1 MFSFS
6 HIDARRFS
14 LGGHCRRLIHLKN
27 ISMKNSFNGRDFR
40 LVTALAIVSLAAA
53 CGEKPK
59 APPPQPPEVGV
70 YAAKTTPVPVVVE
83 LPGRVS
89 AFLAAPIIARV
100 DGIVLHRDFVE
111 GSEVKAGQRLYQIDP
126 APYEAT
132 LESAKATL
140 AKAQA
145 AVVSAKAQADR
156 YKILVA
162 ANAVSKQDYDNAV
175 AAEGQDV
182 ADVAAGK
189 ASVKTAQ
196 INLGYT
202 NIVSPIT
209 GRVGKST
216 VTPGAYVQ
224 ANGAA
229 PLATVQQLEPVYV
242 DLTQSSLDGLKLRR
256 EIEAGRLTEGGPNAA
271 KITLVLEDGKPYE
284 AAGKLEFSDITV
296 DQTTGSVTVRATF
309 PNPKRVLLPGMFVHA
324 QIEEGTN
331 ENAIVVP
338 QVSVTH
344 DQKGNP
350 TAMVVG
356 KDNKVELRQLKTS
369 GTQGS
374 NWIVES
380 GLKAGDQVIAQGASK
395 VAPGAT
401 VKPVPAQLPPEGQG
415 ASGASAATAADASG
429 NGAPAGAADSSSAA
443 SPSDSS
449 ASAPRPSASSS
460 SSSSLSPGSS
470 PSASSPDS
478 ASSSHGFASRVLKAL
493 KPSKTK
499 SASGASGASETGGA
513 SGETATPAAASDS
526 GADPTPSASAVQ
538 SEINPA
544 SAPRTASNSGNGS
557 PVKKGGQKT
566 APKSVPSDG
575 TATVPGTQAN
585 FGAAAS
591 TGDAQAPM
599 PAGPGNPVAGAQSSP
614 SQSGGAQSGGSPSSD
629 SSPKNSAGSP
639 AAAGGSS
646 ASAQ

>member
-1 MFSFS
+1 
-6 HIDARRFS
+6 
-14 LGGHCRRLIHLKN
+14 
-27 ISMKNSFNGRDFR
+27 MKNSFNGRDFR

-350 TAMVVG
+350 TEIGPGHLPQPQA
-356 KDNKVELRQLKTS
+356 RF
-369 GTQGS
+369 
-374 NWIVES
+374 
-380 GLKAGDQVIAQGASK
+380 
-395 VAPGAT
+395 VARHVRARANRGGHQRKRHRGP
-401 VKPVPAQLPPEGQG
+401 
-415 ASGASAATAADASG
+415 
-429 NGAPAGAADSSSAA
+429 
-443 SPSDSS
+443 
-449 ASAPRPSASSS
+449 
-460 SSSSLSPGSS
+460 
-470 PSASSPDS
+470 
-478 ASSSHGFASRVLKAL
+478 
-493 KPSKTK
+493 
-499 SASGASGASETGGA
+499 ASERDARPKGQSDRDR
-513 SGETATPAAASDS
+513 SGPPS
-526 GADPTPSASAVQ
+526 PTPSAFCC
-538 SEINPA
+538 PA
-544 SAPRTASNSGNGS
+544 CSCTRKSRRAPT
-557 PVKKGGQKT
+557 KT
-566 APKSVPSDG
+566 PSW
-575 TATVPGTQAN
+575 
-585 FGAAAS
+585 S
-591 TGDAQAPM
+591 R
-599 PAGPGNPVAGAQSSP
+599 
-614 SQSGGAQSGGSPSSD
+614 
-629 SSPKNSAGSP
+629 K
-639 AAAGGSS
+639 
-646 ASAQ
+646 